1 MKIAFTGASSTGKT
15 SLATALYEKIPK
27 LDYITVN
34 ARSIIDSL
42 NHSNIDKLNE
52 KEFLL
57 FQKEWLIKKNN
68 QEKGKNFFITDR
80 TYIDAIAYMENR
92 NIFDEVLLNS
102 CFTKMREY
110 DFIFYLP
117 LGRIAFQDDGY
128 RSNNED
134 ENKNVDAIIQRL
146 LNDNKILYYRID
158 MSDFDKSL
166 DYVLSTIGEIDV

>member
-15 SLATALYEKIPK
+15 SLAKALHEKIPK
-27 LDYITVN
+27 LEYITVD
-34 ARSIIDSL
+34 ARKIIDSL
-42 NHSNIDKLNE
+42 KHLNIDNLSE
-52 KEFLL
+52 KEFII
-57 FQKEWLIKKNN
+57 FQNEWITQKTIIESKKNN
-68 QEKGKNFFITDR
+68 FITDR
-80 TYIDAIAYMENR
+80 TYLDAIAYMENR
-92 NIFDEVLLNS
+92 NIYDEILLNS

-117 LGRIAFQDDGY
+117 LGRIAFQNDGY
-128 RSNNED
+128 RSKNEY

-166 DYVLSTIGEIDV
+166 DYVLSTIGDIDV